1 MSTAYCVV
9 RVGLR
14 STQYGLRLT
23 HYEPTDMIALI
34 DYGISNLRSVQK
46 AFEHL
51 GVGVTLVDTPEQL
64 AQADRLILPGVG
76 AFRAGLDGLR
86 QRGLIEP
93 IKQAARDGKPLL
105 GICLG
110 MQLLFE
116 SSDELGQTAG
126 LGLLPGH
133 VTRIKRQEAGDEKQE
148 AGGRR
153 QETSHSSLITRHS
166 LKIPHMGWNQLDL
179 VRDHPLVRGV
189 ETGAYAYFVHSY
201 AVYPERG
208 DIVIAT
214 TEYGGPFASIV
225 GRGAL
230 CGLQFHP
237 EKSQAVGLKLLQN
250 FLTRMSFSN

>member
-1 MSTAYCVV
+1 
-9 RVGLR
+9 
-14 STQYGLRLT
+14 
-23 HYEPTDMIALI
+23 MIALI

-46 AFEHL
+46 AFAHL
-51 GVGVTLVDTPEQL
+51 GVEVTLIDTPDQL

-76 AFRAGLDGLR
+76 AFRAGMAGLR
-86 QRGLIEP
+86 ARGLIEP
-93 IKQAARDGKPLL
+93 IRSAVAKGTPLI

-116 SSDELGQTAG
+116 SSDELGDTVG

-133 VTRIKRQEAGDEKQE
+133 VTKIKMQDTGSRMQESFHALRTTHH
-148 AGGRR
+148 A
-153 QETSHSSLITRHS
+153 

-179 VRDHPLVRGV
+179 VREHRLVTGI
-189 ETGAYAYFVHSY
+189 ESGAYAYFVHSY
-201 AVYPERG
+201 AVYPEHA

-225 GRGAL
+225 GRGNI

-237 EKSQAVGLKLLQN
+237 EKSQAVGLRLLEN
-250 FLTRMSFSN
+250 FLEIGR

>member
-1 MSTAYCVV
+1 
-9 RVGLR
+9 
-14 STQYGLRLT
+14 
-23 HYEPTDMIALI
+23 MIALI

-46 AFEHL
+46 AFAHM
-51 GVGVTLVDTPEQL
+51 GVDVTLIDTPDQL

-76 AFRAGLDGLR
+76 AFRAGMDGLR
-86 QRGLIEP
+86 VRGLIEP
-93 IKQAARDGKPLL
+93 IKQAVVAGKPLI

-116 SSDELGQTAG
+116 SSDELGDTVG

-133 VTRIKRQEAGDEKQE
+133 VMKIKMQDARSAMQESDP
-148 AGGRR
+148 
-153 QETSHSSLITRHS
+153 SLLITRHS

-179 VRDHPLVRGV
+179 VRGHPLVNGV
-189 ETGAYAYFVHSY
+189 ESGAYAYFVHSY
-201 AVYPERG
+201 AVYPAQR

-214 TEYGGPFASIV
+214 TDYGGPFASIV
-225 GRGAL
+225 GRGNI

-250 FLTRMSFSN
+250 FLEMRI

>member
-1 MSTAYCVV
+1 
-9 RVGLR
+9 
-14 STQYGLRLT
+14 
-23 HYEPTDMIALI
+23 MIGLI

-46 AFEHL
+46 AFAHL
-51 GVGVTLVDTPEQL
+51 GVDVTLIDTPDQL

-76 AFRAGLDGLR
+76 AFRAGMAGL
-86 QRGLIEP
+86 QSRGLIEP
-93 IKQAARDGKPLL
+93 IKHAVAAGKPLI

-116 SSDELGQTAG
+116 SSDELGDTVG

-133 VTRIKRQEAGDEKQE
+133 VTKIRMQEAGSTMQD
-148 AGGRR
+148 AP
-153 QETSHSSLITRHS
+153 HSSLVIAKHPRGTHHS

-179 VRDHPLVRGV
+179 VQSHSLVAGV
-189 ETGAYAYFVHSY
+189 ESGAYAYFVHSY
-201 AVYPERG
+201 AVYPEHT

-225 GRGAL
+225 GRGNI

-237 EKSQAVGLKLLQN
+237 EKSQAVGLRLLEN
-250 FLTRMSFSN
+250 FLTL